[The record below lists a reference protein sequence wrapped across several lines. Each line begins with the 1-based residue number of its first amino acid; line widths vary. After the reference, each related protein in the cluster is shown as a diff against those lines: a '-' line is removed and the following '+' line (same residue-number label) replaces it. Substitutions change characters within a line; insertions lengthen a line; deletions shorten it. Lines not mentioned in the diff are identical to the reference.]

1 MSRTTP
7 SCDDRGSVE
16 QVQHL
21 VALDGQQTA
30 DDALCDTSAQH
41 HGVIL
46 LIHDSPRYLTSCD
59 FRPTAML
66 LIADE
71 LSDYCTAITLYPLVC
86 KRKQTPQRR
95 TV

>member
-1 MSRTTP
+1 MSKTSP

-46 LIHDSPRYLTSCD
+46 LIHDSPDT
-59 FRPTAML
+59 
-66 LIADE
+66 
-71 LSDYCTAITLYPLVC
+71 
-86 KRKQTPQRR
+86 
-95 TV
+95 